1 MQNIFSEEVTL
12 DPTAFFKAIADET
25 RLRCLLLICHYDE
38 LCVCELMAALG
49 ETQPKVSRHLAQLRK
64 IGLLTDRKQ
73 SQWVF
78 YSLNDIPQWA
88 HAVIVITL
96 KSQKHWLNDNVH
108 QLEQMGS
115 RPERFAACC

>member
-1 MQNIFSEEVTL
+1 MFEKMHL
-12 DPTAFFKAIADET
+12 DPTIFFKAIADET
-25 RLRCLLLICHYDE
+25 RLRCLLLIAHYEE

-64 IGLLTDRKQ
+64 AGLLTDRKQ

-78 YSLNDIPQWA
+78 YSLNSLPQWA
-88 HAVIVITL
+88 HDVIIVTL
-96 KSQKHWLNDNVH
+96 EHQQHWLKGNFL

-115 RPERFAACC
+115 RPERLVTCC